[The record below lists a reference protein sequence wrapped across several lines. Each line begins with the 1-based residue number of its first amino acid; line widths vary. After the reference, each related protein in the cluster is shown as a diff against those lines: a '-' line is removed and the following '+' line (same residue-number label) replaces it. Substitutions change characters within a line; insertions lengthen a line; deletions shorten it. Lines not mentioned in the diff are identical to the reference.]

1 MENTQKNLP
10 AVLEAILFVSTQE
23 ESVKNFAALLNIK
36 EKEIEDALVIL
47 AKECENR
54 GVAILEHDGKI
65 QMASNPKYAAIL
77 SKYQQKNSRAKLSD
91 LALETLAI
99 IAYRGPISRYK
110 IEEIRGVNSVFILRN
125 LLRRGLVARKTE
137 GKKVEY
143 AITLDFL
150 RYLGLTK
157 ITALPKYDQFQSR
170 IKN

>member
-10 AVLEAILFVSTQE
+10 AVLEAILFVSTGE
-23 ESVKNFAALLNIK
+23 ESVKNLAALLNVK
-36 EKEIEDALVIL
+36 EKEVKEALVIL

-54 GVAILEHDGKI
+54 GVAIVENNGKV

-125 LLRRGLVARKTE
+125 LLRRGLIERKYE

-150 RYLGLTK
+150 RHLGLTK
-157 ITALPKYDQFQSR
+157 ITALPKYDQFKKDPS
-170 IKN
+170 